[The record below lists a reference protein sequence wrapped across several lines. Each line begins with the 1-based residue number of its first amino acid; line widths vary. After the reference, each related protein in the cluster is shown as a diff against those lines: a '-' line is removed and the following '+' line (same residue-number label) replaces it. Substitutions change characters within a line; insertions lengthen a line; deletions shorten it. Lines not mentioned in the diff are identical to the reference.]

1 MERDALSETAS
12 AIRQSLPFQ
21 EEKPLQQVRNQSMS
35 NLPLVFM
42 AGLLGSSHC
51 VGMCGGFA
59 LSIGAVGGRWSSILV
74 RQVVYSAGRLM
85 TYGFCGALA
94 GAFGR
99 RVSQVPSNWFNL
111 QAFVAIV
118 AGLLLI
124 WQGLQS
130 SGILRFPQKSPA
142 HAGGS
147 CPAGTLFKTFLTA
160 PHLTGVFIAGLTTGF
175 LPCGLVYA
183 HLALA
188 GASGG
193 MGSGL
198 MTMVAFGA
206 GTVPLMVMTGLG
218 GRMLSFS
225 SRRRLLKCAAW
236 CVIVTGVIS
245 TTRGALAAASA
256 FQSGTAEQTTC
267 PFCLPKS

>member
-1 MERDALSETAS
+1 
-12 AIRQSLPFQ
+12 
-21 EEKPLQQVRNQSMS
+21 MS
-35 NLPLVFM
+35 NLPLVFL

-59 LSIGAVGGRWSSILV
+59 VAIGAVAGRWRVVLV
-74 RQVVYSAGRLM
+74 RQLIYSAGRLM

-99 RVSQVPSNWFNL
+99 RLTQMNSSWLNV
-111 QAFVAIV
+111 QALVAIV

-130 SGILRFPQKSPA
+130 AGFSLLRRKSRA
-142 HAGGS
+142 AVNGS
-147 CPAGTLFKTFLTA
+147 CPAGALFRTFLTA
-160 PHLTGVFIAGLTTGF
+160 PHLTDVFLAGLATGF

-193 MGSGL
+193 MSAGL
-198 MTMVAFGA
+198 ALMLAFGA
-206 GTVPLMVMTGLG
+206 GTVPLMVVTGLG
-218 GRMLSFS
+218 GRVLSFS
-225 SRRRLLKCAAW
+225 LRRRLLQCAAW
-236 CVIVTGVIS
+236 CVVVTGLIS
-245 TTRGALAAASA
+245 TTRGALAAASSFRSDA
-256 FQSGTAEQTTC
+256 TERQAC
-267 PFCLPKS
+267 PFCRGEG